1 MFGFCFLIRRVYAFR
16 SESGIHSFDIM
27 FRSFRVKNGG
37 VCSCERDLPN
47 TVAATSNVSRL
58 TCPTF
63 SPLLVHQHCAFT
75 PCCAWGV
82 RLRLRRAAA
91 LCLYSGSGVA
101 RPSWGGLTDWF
112 AARSLVFAICVVWR
126 CSSPV
131 YFTLLLRFLS

>member
-1 MFGFCFLIRRVYAFR
+1 MA
-16 SESGIHSFDIM
+16 S
-27 FRSFRVKNGG
+27 
-37 VCSCERDLPN
+37 SCERDLPK

-63 SPLLVHQHCAFT
+63 NPLLVHQHCAFT

-112 AARSLVFAICVVWR
+112 AAKSLVFAICVLSGAVR
-126 CSSPV
+126 LPFISLCFCGSCRDKNDVKISAQVLEELAAPPD
-131 YFTLLLRFLS
+131 RFMSTQLVVL